1 MEKSNNN
8 NEMNFWASKGQD
20 NSCQG
25 GCNDCDCNKSKCV
38 DDALVDFEED
48 VRNGLV
54 EKDVL
59 DECILIKQYT
69 LFLLKDTPAAENLAI
84 EVAWLRM
91 MREKQYGV

>member
-1 MEKSNNN
+1 MEQNNN
-8 NEMNFWASKGQD
+8 DEMNFWASKGQ
-20 NSCQG
+20 
-25 GCNDCDCNKSKCV
+25 NDCCSNDSDCDKSKCSCSKY
-38 DDALVDFEED
+38 DELDEFREE

-54 EKDVL
+54 EKDIL

-91 MREKQYGV
+91 MREKQYGA